1 MHHLTPIDNLA
12 SILSKGILARNSV
25 NNFSDTADPDI
36 IQERKNIGGLDLNNF
51 VPFHLDF
58 LQKDHEISYNHI
70 VLRNNGKEN
79 MVFIISTPEKLKCT
93 AINMIYFL
101 YHPASNY
108 AKKFL
113 KWADYSKTTTTEYKT
128 LKKENKGKL
137 NYRDNRTQQFLM
149 SEILVPDF
157 FKIKNIEKLIVFG
170 EVPKK
175 RVEKILDEYNVDIE
189 VEIDK
194 KFFGR

>member
-12 SILSKGILARNSV
+12 SILSKGILARNSI

-36 IQERKNIGGLDLNNF
+36 IQERKNICGLDLNNF

-58 LQKDHEISYNHI
+58 LQKDHEISYNYI

-79 MVFIISTPEKLKCT
+79 MVFIISNPEKLKFSVT
-93 AINMIYFL
+93 NMIYFL

-113 KWADYSKTTTTEYKT
+113 EWADYSKTTTKEYSI
-128 LKKENKGKL
+128 LKKENEGKL
-137 NYRDNRTQQFLM
+137 NYRDNKTQQFLM

-170 EVPKK
+170 EVSKK
-175 RVEKILDEYNVDIE
+175 RVEKILDQYNVDIE